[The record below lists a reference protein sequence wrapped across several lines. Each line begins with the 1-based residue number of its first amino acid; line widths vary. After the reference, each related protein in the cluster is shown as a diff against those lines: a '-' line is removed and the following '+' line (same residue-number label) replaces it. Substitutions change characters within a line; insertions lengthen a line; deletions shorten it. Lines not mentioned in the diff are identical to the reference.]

1 MTKILRFSRGLHCS
15 QSRLARYGSS
25 YTSESSTVDT
35 GDIASENN
43 PWSPTLYTDRVYIKS
58 GLRNKA
64 LPPNFRLSYEPLYEA
79 PSTRYVSLLKKMT
92 LGFAFAG
99 AYGSKLLFDL
109 VQFEDVYA
117 AGLLV
122 GTLTPALVVNY
133 KLKDYVTRIF
143 RLYDKD
149 KPQDLETLTSNEQL
163 VVEKLNASGGKTYN
177 TLLNILNNPTL
188 KLSPENHTLL
198 KPYSSWTD
206 EFEGVKQSFYI
217 TDNIGGMK
225 MDRLWGI
232 VENNSGVTNG
242 RYMEDSEE

>member
-1 MTKILRFSRGLHCS
+1 
-15 QSRLARYGSS
+15 
-25 YTSESSTVDT
+25 
-35 GDIASENN
+35 
-43 PWSPTLYTDRVYIKS
+43 
-58 GLRNKA
+58 
-64 LPPNFRLSYEPLYEA
+64 
-79 PSTRYVSLLKKMT
+79 MT

-109 VQFEDVYA
+109 VQFDDIYA
-117 AGLLV
+117 AGLLM

-163 VVEKLNASGGKTYN
+163 VVEKLNASGSKTYN
-177 TLLNILNNPTL
+177 TLLNVLNNSTL
-188 KLSPENHTLL
+188 KLSPDKQSFL
-198 KPYSSWTD
+198 KPYTSWID
-206 EFEGVKQSFYI
+206 ESEGVKHNYYI

-232 VENNSGVTNG
+232 VEHNSGVNNG
-242 RYMEDSEE
+242 RYMENKD